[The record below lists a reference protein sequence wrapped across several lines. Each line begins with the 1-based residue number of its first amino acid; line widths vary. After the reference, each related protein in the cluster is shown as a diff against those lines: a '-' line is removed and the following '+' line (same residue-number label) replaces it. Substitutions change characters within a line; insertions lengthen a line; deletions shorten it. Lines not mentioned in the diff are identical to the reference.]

1 MVVARMGPG
10 AEFDFVDYDGD
21 DDADV
26 HELVYNLLGRN
37 DELQRKVQV
46 KNNQIRVLEKKLR
59 ELKWK
64 QKGRNN

>member
-1 MVVARMGPG
+1 MGPG

-21 DDADV
+21 DVDV